1 MAQFRE
7 VFSHT
12 PIKRT
17 STHDLNAVSTQDAK
31 IVKRVKFSEE
41 LSHHC
46 IQSSSESAPHR
57 LHYTHADYLR
67 FKFSAVEEIRQLKLK
82 YQDFTTKQVISL
94 LYQPTPE
101 KSKESL
107 TSRDDSSNP
116 LARRNLIIIPG
127 STITQTIGN
136 GTTAIIHTALFLFRN
151 KSNGVKAIESTVTKS
166 VIEAI

>member
-1 MAQFRE
+1 MAQLKE
-7 VFSHT
+7 VFSHQ

-17 STHDLNAVSTQDAK
+17 SNHDLNAVSTHDAK
-31 IVKRVKFSEE
+31 IIKRVKFSEE

-57 LHYTHADYLR
+57 LHYTHSEYLR
-67 FKFSAVEEIRQLKLK
+67 FKCSAVEEIRQLKLK
-82 YQDFTTKQVISL
+82 YQDITTKQVISL

-101 KSKESL
+101 KGKESF

-116 LARRNLIIIPG
+116 LISRNLIIIPG
-127 STITQTIGN
+127 STLTQTIGN

-151 KSNGVKAIESTVTKS
+151 KSNAEETIKSPVTKS
-166 VIEAI
+166 AIEAI